1 MRNSMQRFHYKN
13 QEYDGLV
20 IFPFDPNA
28 KDNTMQ
34 LNEFAEIIG
43 EGLLTKEKW
52 KPIPT
57 ESNRNKIVPNED
69 GTSIMEIPTLNGL
82 KKLLAIA
89 QPISYLTVK
98 RTCEL
103 NFKSQEIFNEESY
116 SGDYYLKE
124 PGIIEN
130 LLYRVENSIVFGKN
144 RLPTIITKAASLWYT
159 IARYQAFSNG
169 NKRTALLAT
178 VDFLQ
183 NNFLIFNLG
192 PKTDLE
198 KQLYNVSLKIAND
211 EYSEEN
217 VKLFIKDHVIVDFDM
232 LNYLITYVPQ
242 FKIIDS

>member
-1 MRNSMQRFHYKN
+1 MQRFHYKN

-57 ESNRNKIVPNED
+57 ESNRNKIVP
-69 GTSIMEIPTLNGL
+69 
-82 KKLLAIA
+82 
-89 QPISYLTVK
+89 
-98 RTCEL
+98 
-103 NFKSQEIFNEESY
+103 
-116 SGDYYLKE
+116 
-124 PGIIEN
+124 
-130 LLYRVENSIVFGKN
+130 
-144 RLPTIITKAASLWYT
+144 
-159 IARYQAFSNG
+159 
-169 NKRTALLAT
+169 
-178 VDFLQ
+178 
-183 NNFLIFNLG
+183 
-192 PKTDLE
+192 KTDLE